1 MTGFARSEGVA
12 LDGAL
17 SWSWEVRSVNGKGLD
32 VRLRLPSG
40 LEALE
45 PAVRK
50 GVAQHLTRGN
60 VNLTLSATY
69 TDESSAY
76 QVNEAFL
83 DALIDLSA
91 RKVAAHQNKVRE
103 ASIDGL
109 LAVKG
114 VVEAAD
120 QDLKSEHDRAAR
132 SEALLSGLSSAL
144 SAVVDARAAEG
155 AHLGALLN
163 DQLDQIDA
171 LVVRA
176 TNLAAVQPS
185 ALKARLKAQVDAL
198 LESSPALSE
207 ERLTQEAALLAAK
220 ADIREELDRLIGHV
234 AQGRDMLAKGGS
246 CGRRLEF
253 LSQEFN
259 REANTLCAK
268 SSDSDLT
275 NLGLELKAVIDQFR
289 EQIQNVE

>member
-1 MTGFARSEGVA
+1 M
-12 LDGAL
+12 
-17 SWSWEVRSVNGKGLD
+17 
-32 VRLRLPSG
+32 RLPSG

-60 VNLTLSATY
+60 VNLTLSTTH
-69 TDESSAY
+69 TDASSGY

-83 DALIDLSA
+83 DALINLSA
-91 RKVAAHQNKVRE
+91 RKVAEHANKVSA

-120 QDLKSEHDRAAR
+120 QDLKSESDRAAR
-132 SEALLSGLSSAL
+132 SEALMTGLSSAL
-144 SAVVDARAAEG
+144 RAVVEARASEG
-155 AHLGALLN
+155 AHLGALLGG
-163 DQLDQIDA
+163 QLDQIEA
-171 LVVRA
+171 LVA
-176 TNLAAVQPS
+176 QAASLAAVQPS

-198 LESSPALSE
+198 LEASPALSE
-207 ERLTQEAALLAAK
+207 DRLAQESAVLAAK
-220 ADIREELDRLIGHV
+220 ADIREELDRLNGHI
-234 AQGRDMLAKGGS
+234 AQGKDLLVKGGS

-268 SSDSDLT
+268 STDADLT
-275 NLGLELKAVIDQFR
+275 RIGLDLKAVIDQFR